1 MADKPSGRAKKVRD
15 RMIFTSEIK
24 LFNPNFA
31 KYFAQIDPNLMLKS
45 YSYIFKAKV

>member
-24 LFNPNFA
+24 LFNSNFA
-31 KYFAQIDPNLMLKS
+31 KMFAWIGLNLFLNF
-45 YSYIFKAKV
+45 YA